1 VQNAVV
7 VPIQSVTA
15 RIAGSKLSPEE
26 REKMSAAQ
34 VARDGGDN
42 RADVQNQMQEK
53 QKERERREQLQRV
66 VFIKSGDKVRQQK
79 VETGIA
85 DATFIEIKSGIKP
98 GDEVVS
104 GSYTA
109 ISRRLK
115 DGAKVEIEKPGK
127 G

>member
-1 VQNAVV
+1 
-7 VPIQSVTA
+7 
-15 RIAGSKLSPEE
+15 
-26 REKMSAAQ
+26 M
-34 VARDGGDN
+34 
-42 RADVQNQMQEK
+42 
-53 QKERERREQLQRV
+53 
-66 VFIKSGDKVRQQK
+66 QK

-85 DATFIEIKSGIKP
+85 DTTFIEIKSGIKP

-115 DGAKVEIEKPGK
+115 DGARVEIEKPGQ